1 MDALTFIANL
11 VQSLAWPVAVGF
23 AVWLLRP
30 ELRDLLR
37 LLKRVKAG
45 PVEAEFDRE
54 VKDLRAETEAGSPA
68 PEARPAIRAQTDPLV
83 ELAAKHPRAAILE
96 AWRLVEF
103 AIVRLANSRD
113 LLPPGVERIP
123 AHHVIRVITKEE
135 LLSNEDL
142 ALYYDLRNL
151 RNQAAHAVDF
161 EPSEAAAI
169 DYVKLAQRF
178 VNAADQ
184 AANRIQRG

>member
-1 MDALTFIANL
+1 MDALAFIAKL
-11 VQSLAWPVAVGF
+11 VESLAWPVAAVF
-23 AVWLLRP
+23 AVWSLRP

-37 LLKRVKAG
+37 LVKKVKAG
-45 PVEAEFDRE
+45 PIEAEFDRE
-54 VKDLRAETEAGSPA
+54 VKDLRAETEAGAPA
-68 PEARPAIRAQTDPLV
+68 PEALPAVRAQTDPLL
-83 ELAAKHPRAAILE
+83 ELAAKLPRAAILE

-103 AIVRLANSRD
+103 ATIRLVNSRD
-113 LLPPGVERIP
+113 LLPPGVDRIP
-123 AHHVIRVITKEE
+123 SHHVIRLVTKEQ
-135 LLSNEDL
+135 LLSAEDL

-178 VNAADQ
+178 VNAANQ
-184 AANRIQRG
+184 AASRLQKE

>member
-11 VQSLAWPVAVGF
+11 VQSLAWPVAIAF

-30 ELRDLLR
+30 DLRDLLR
-37 LLKRVKAG
+37 ILKKVKAG

-54 VKDLRAETEAGSPA
+54 VKDLRSETEAAAPA
-68 PEARPAIRAQTDPLV
+68 PEARPGVRAQTDPLV

-103 AIVRLANSRD
+103 TTLRLANSRD
-113 LLPPGVERIP
+113 LLPPGVDRIP
-123 AHHVIRVITKEE
+123 SHHVVRAITKEQ
-135 LLSNEDL
+135 LLSAEDL

-151 RNQAAHAVDF
+151 RNQAAHAMDF

-184 AANRIQRG
+184 AANRIQKG